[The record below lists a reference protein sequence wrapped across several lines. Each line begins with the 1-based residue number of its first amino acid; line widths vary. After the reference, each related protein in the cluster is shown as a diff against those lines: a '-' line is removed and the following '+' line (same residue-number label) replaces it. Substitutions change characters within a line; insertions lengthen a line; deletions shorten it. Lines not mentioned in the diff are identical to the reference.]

1 MSKDPFEFDEEDRPK
16 RSRSKSRRS
25 GSNKY
30 IKSRKNKDLSVY
42 DFVDDDDEKKK
53 DLSVYDFT
61 DDDDK
66 SVRKS
71 HKKSKKKIIHS
82 RKQKSEMKTPR
93 RKVNVGKLG
102 ETPKEIKVFIASPK
116 KAYHWGHG
124 LKNRG
129 KLKKSKKKSKK
140 HSKRAKAKKTPN
152 APRKLSANQ
161 RSLYMSQLTP
171 ERLRFMEENK
181 YKHKKK
187 QRSIHKKQSLGKR
200 RLLSPIIERESKE
213 NSDFDYLDNTK
224 QNLMN
229 QFENIHI
236 PHKKT
241 KKKKSKGCVG
251 KMCSSRRSSS

>member
-1 MSKDPFEFDEEDRPK
+1 MSKDPFEFNEEDKPRK
-16 RSRSKSRRS
+16 SRSQSRRS
-25 GSNKY
+25 SSSISNKY
-30 IKSRKNKDLSVY
+30 IKSRKQKNPSVYDDDKKKKDLSVY
-42 DFVDDDDEKKK
+42 DFVDDDDEP
-53 DLSVYDFT
+53 V
-61 DDDDK
+61 
-66 SVRKS
+66 
-71 HKKSKKKIIHS
+71 KKKIIHS
-82 RKQKSEMKTPR
+82 RKQKQGMKTPR
-93 RKVNVGKLG
+93 KTVDVGKLG

-129 KLKKSKKKSKK
+129 KLKKSKKRKQKKSKK
-140 HSKRAKAKKTPN
+140 HSKRAKTKKTPN

-187 QRSIHKKQSLGKR
+187 QRSIHKKQSMGKR
-200 RLLSPIIERESKE
+200 RLLSPIMERESKE
-213 NSDFDYLDNTK
+213 KSDYDYLDNAK

-229 QFENIHI
+229 QFEDIHI
-236 PHKKT
+236 SHKKI